1 MSKIKRIIRI
11 LILPLLLLSLSYSTS
26 LTNQNITYLINS
38 KGLRFPIFILLFL
51 LSGYYLSL
59 FSKIKKYLN
68 NSLIYPTLFCSTM
81 LLVVLIP
88 YKSTTDFIS
97 SLHTD
102 LALFGSILFL
112 FYLAQILFKLSHY
125 SFDLFNQIYPYYL
138 IWIAICL
145 ALFIFYNK
153 INTLI
158 EIVFILGINLCLE
171 KMLYLLVNASFD
183 ILYDKNKEN

>member
-1 MSKIKRIIRI
+1 MSKIKRITRI

-51 LSGYYLSL
+51 LSDYYLSL

-88 YKSTTDFIS
+88 YKSATDFIS

>member
-11 LILPLLLLSLSYSTS
+11 LILPLLLLGLSYSTS

-38 KGLRFPIFILLFL
+38 KGLRFPIFVLLFL
-51 LSGYYLSL
+51 LSGYYLTL

-68 NSLIYPTLFCSTM
+68 NSLIYPIFFCSTM
-81 LLVVLIP
+81 LLVILIP
-88 YKSTTDFIS
+88 YKSAADFIS

-183 ILYDKNKEN
+183 ILYDKHKEN

>member
-88 YKSTTDFIS
+88 YKSATDFIS

-158 EIVFILGINLCLE
+158 EIVFILGINLCSE

>member
-88 YKSTTDFIS
+88 YKSATDFIS

-183 ILYDKNKEN
+183 ILYDKHKEN

>member
-88 YKSTTDFIS
+88 YKSATDFIS

-138 IWIAICL
+138 IWIAVCL

>member
-11 LILPLLLLSLSYSTS
+11 LIHPLLLLGLSYSTS

-68 NSLIYPTLFCSTM
+68 NSLIYPILFCSTM
-81 LLVVLIP
+81 LLVILIP
-88 YKSTTDFIS
+88 YKSTADFIS

-138 IWIAICL
+138 IWIVICL

-183 ILYDKNKEN
+183 ILYDKHKEN

>member
-88 YKSTTDFIS
+88 YKSATDFIS

>member
-11 LILPLLLLSLSYSTS
+11 LILPLILLSLSYSTS

-68 NSLIYPTLFCSTM
+68 NSLIYPIFFCSTM
-81 LLVVLIP
+81 LLVILIP
-88 YKSTTDFIS
+88 YKSAADFIS

-183 ILYDKNKEN
+183 ILYDKYKEN

>member
-88 YKSTTDFIS
+88 YKSATDFIS

-138 IWIAICL
+138 IWIAVCL

-183 ILYDKNKEN
+183 ILYEKNKEN

>member
-51 LSGYYLSL
+51 LSDYYLSL

-88 YKSTTDFIS
+88 YKSATDFIS

>member
-68 NSLIYPTLFCSTM
+68 NSLIYPILFCSTM
-81 LLVVLIP
+81 LLVILIP
-88 YKSTTDFIS
+88 YKSAADFIS

-138 IWIAICL
+138 IWITICL

-183 ILYDKNKEN
+183 ILYDKHKEN

>member
-11 LILPLLLLSLSYSTS
+11 LIHPLLLLGLSYSTS

-68 NSLIYPTLFCSTM
+68 NSLIYPILFCSTM
-81 LLVVLIP
+81 LLVILIP
-88 YKSTTDFIS
+88 YKSAADFIS

-138 IWIAICL
+138 IWIVICL

-171 KMLYLLVNASFD
+171 KMLHLLVNASFD
-183 ILYDKNKEN
+183 ILCDKHKEN

>member
-11 LILPLLLLSLSYSTS
+11 LIHPLLLLGLSYSTS

-68 NSLIYPTLFCSTM
+68 NSLIYPILFCSTM
-81 LLVVLIP
+81 LLVILIP
-88 YKSTTDFIS
+88 YKSAADFIS

-125 SFDLFNQIYPYYL
+125 SFDLFNQIYSYYL

-183 ILYDKNKEN
+183 ILYDKHKEN

>member
-1 MSKIKRIIRI
+1 MSKIKNIIRI

-38 KGLRFPIFILLFL
+38 KGLRFPIFILLSL

-68 NSLIYPTLFCSTM
+68 NSLIYPILFCSTM

-88 YKSTTDFIS
+88 YKSATDFIS

-112 FYLAQILFKLSHY
+112 FYLAQILFKLNHY
-125 SFDLFNQIYPYYL
+125 SLDLFNQIYHYYL